1 MIDVGAIS
9 SFRFQNPINTMTE
22 VQADDPT
29 TMDDETVMLS
39 ETVDVQHLPETT
51 LKNILAPGVYLIYGI
66 PTWPV
71 SIGIG
76 AQRGPQL
83 REIRIN
89 QQLIDADGIVT
100 QGLENVIE
108 SDGWRY
114 GFTLAVDIPIINFY
128 TKSR

>member
-1 MIDVGAIS
+1 
-9 SFRFQNPINTMTE
+9 MTE